1 MSNSQM
7 DLLHYYT
14 KIVPI
19 DSINTDKKCR
29 LALVAL
35 NSGNEIPA
43 EYINWNEIWTGK
55 RIRDKFYYILLSE
68 KI

>member
-35 NSGNEIPA
+35 NGGNEIPA
-43 EYINWNEIWTGK
+43 EYTNWSEIWTGK

>member
-1 MSNSQM
+1 
-7 DLLHYYT
+7 
-14 KIVPI
+14 
-19 DSINTDKKCR
+19 CR

-43 EYINWNEIWTGK
+43 EYMNWNEIWTGK

>member
-1 MSNSQM
+1 
-7 DLLHYYT
+7 
-14 KIVPI
+14 VPI
-19 DSINTDKKCR
+19 DSINTDRKCR

-35 NSGNEIPA
+35 KSGNEIPA
-43 EYINWNEIWTGK
+43 EYMNWNEIWTGK